1 MANTWLQHVKD
12 TMKENKDLKFK
23 EVLKI
28 ASKTWK
34 KPASAVKSVK
44 SVKKARKVTN
54 RRGRTNRRRTN
65 RRGRTNRRRR
75 R

>member
-54 RRGRTNRRRTN
+54 RRRRGRTNR

>member
-34 KPASAVKSVK
+34 KPTSAVK

-54 RRGRTNRRRTN
+54 RRRRGRTNR